1 MWTRG
6 TTYSFWF
13 LEQGLFEYL
22 LDRKEVEVGR
32 RSWRSRCASA
42 GARAGWRPPPRS
54 TPTRSPPRAPSSTTT
69 TRCRRPSAQPVTL
82 PSAHSPAATK
92 RHHHDRQCSPSRR
105 LPVRL
110 VERSGSSSH
119 SANQHSTAST
129 AGKIKRKVWLGVM
142 PLRGQYWSI
151 IMTAGS
157 DARCSTRRPSC
168 RRTWRSSGPR
178 RLRSSRPWGRR
189 TRSGRLDGRNGEEG
203 WLAAGSS
210 TLLVKLQPILA

>member
-22 LDRKEVEVGR
+22 LDRKEVGR

-157 DARCSTRRPSC
+157 DALQYASAELQADVEVVRAAQAQVLTC
-168 RRTWRSSGPR
+168 
-178 RLRSSRPWGRR
+178 PWGRR